1 MQRAIDD
8 LTGILE
14 KQIRNYHKL
23 KDLILKKR
31 KAIIAHDLKQLADIT
46 LQIETLIG
54 SNNQLEIGRI
64 DLAKRIAK
72 ELGLRQA
79 RPTLAQIS
87 KCIGEP
93 NSRRLLDLRRRTTAA
108 INEVQRQNRI
118 NAEMLKYSA
127 ELIDS
132 VLRRLV
138 EVDPCGATYE
148 STGKTKSKAALVSLL
163 DQQI

>member
-14 KQIRNYHKL
+14 KQIRNYYKL

-31 KAIIAHDLKQLADIT
+31 KTIIAHDLRQLADTT
-46 LQIETLIG
+46 LEIETLIG
-54 SNNQLEIGRI
+54 TTNQLEIGRI
-64 DLAKRIAK
+64 DLAKKIAQ

-79 RPTLAQIS
+79 RPTLAQIAER
-87 KCIGEP
+87 IGEP
-93 NSRRLLDLRRRTTAA
+93 NSGKLLDLRRRTTEAVY
-108 INEVQRQNRI
+108 EVQRQNRI
-118 NAEMLKYSA
+118 NAELLKYSA

-138 EVDPCGATYE
+138 EVGSYGATYE
-148 STGKTKSKAALVSLL
+148 STGKEKSKAALVSLL
-163 DQQI
+163 DRQI